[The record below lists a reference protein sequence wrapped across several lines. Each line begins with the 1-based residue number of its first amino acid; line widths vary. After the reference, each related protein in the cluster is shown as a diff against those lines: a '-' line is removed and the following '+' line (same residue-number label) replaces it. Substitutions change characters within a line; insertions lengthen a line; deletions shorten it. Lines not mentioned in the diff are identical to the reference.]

1 MCRSLPMELPYIS
14 SGQLLFVAKLFHVLF
29 LRFTS
34 ASLCCFQHC
43 HYIHHLLIAQCAAQQ
58 LKTLDYLVLTF
69 MTRSVTSRQMELVL
83 PYRGETYEKEKFRK
97 LMIFAEKTFM
107 DWLLVLRQR
116 TPHTQI
122 SRRKL
127 LRIAQIREIRRSFIA
142 QKFPAMRYFTYKIR
156 RVITGTVCEIYVYIA
171 VYSTAVIQP

>member
-1 MCRSLPMELPYIS
+1 
-14 SGQLLFVAKLFHVLF
+14 
-29 LRFTS
+29 
-34 ASLCCFQHC
+34 
-43 HYIHHLLIAQCAAQQ
+43 
-58 LKTLDYLVLTF
+58 
-69 MTRSVTSRQMELVL
+69 
-83 PYRGETYEKEKFRK
+83 
-97 LMIFAEKTFM
+97 MIFAEKTFT

-127 LRIAQIREIRRSFIA
+127 SRIAQIREIRGSFIT